1 LPGRE
6 RGTSRREYIRDAG
19 DRPAVRVRGLPADS
33 LRSLA
38 DLLQPDR
45 LRRVLETH
53 YFRVDK
59 GARAPS
65 SKIVATHLKLA
76 ARHCGLLP
84 PQAVQAV
91 ETLANQVKAPNSG
104 CGPARSII
112 SSSSSATPW
121 RPWCPS
127 GTGRG
132 SGVSRHAR
140 PRRIRASREPNAP
153 PPEALLGGSL
163 TLCDAA
169 KGIGDQAAL
178 TCHDGLLLTMATCFT
193 LRRRNEAPWLGSSI

>member
-6 RGTSRREYIRDAG
+6 RGTSRCEYIRDAG

-76 ARHCGLLP
+76 ARQCGLLP

-104 CGPARSII
+104 YGPAGKDLELCVGLAWMRLRSR
-112 SSSSSATPW
+112 TPLAW
-121 RPWCPS
+121 
-127 GTGRG
+127 
-132 SGVSRHAR
+132 
-140 PRRIRASREPNAP
+140 IFN
-153 PPEALLGGSL
+153 L
-163 TLCDAA
+163 TLASLLVNTQ
-169 KGIGDQAAL
+169 ITEL
-178 TCHDGLLLTMATCFT
+178 TL
-193 LRRRNEAPWLGSSI
+193 